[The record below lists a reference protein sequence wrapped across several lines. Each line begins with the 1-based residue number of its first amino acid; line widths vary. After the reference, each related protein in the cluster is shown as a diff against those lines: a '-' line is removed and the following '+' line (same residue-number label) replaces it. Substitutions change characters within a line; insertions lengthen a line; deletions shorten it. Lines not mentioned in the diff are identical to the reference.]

1 MARRERG
8 LFELYEDPERADAVI
23 FSRRSKSDRRGFLK
37 GAGLGALAAALGAGI
52 PYARFMP
59 SGLIPAALADESGWV
74 TLLATDG
81 LTVLNDRPIN
91 AETPAHLLD
100 DDITPNHRHFVRNN
114 GIMPEVERGRS
125 WHFTIEGAVSNPMT
139 FGLNNL
145 SRQFEV
151 VQKALQLEC
160 GGNGRAGFN
169 PPARGNQWTTGA
181 IGNAMYTGVRLADVL
196 KAAGVKAESVYTAHY
211 SADTHLSGDSEKLPI
226 SRGMP
231 VSKAMQPNTLL
242 AFAMN
247 GEPLPLLH
255 GGPLRIVAPGWPGS
269 VSQKWLKRLIVRDQ
283 VHDGPKMTGKSYR
296 VPANPVAPGTDVANE
311 DMRII
316 ESMPVKSLITR
327 PQTGLGTALDTPLAV
342 RGHAWAGDHDVSAV
356 NVSINFGAS
365 WQHAELSAP
374 PNAGSW
380 QTWNTE
386 VSFPQIGYYEIW
398 ARATDDAGLMQPM
411 VVPGWN
417 PRGYLNNSCHRIAI
431 TVA

>member
-8 LFELYEDPERADAVI
+8 LSELYQDPERADAMV
-23 FSRRSKSDRRGFLK
+23 FGRRWQSDRRGFLK
-37 GAGLGALAAALGAGI
+37 RAGLGAMAAALGAGI

-59 SGLIPAALADESGWV
+59 GGLIPAALADESAWV

-100 DDITPNHRHFVRNN
+100 DDITPNHLHFVRNN

-125 WHFTIEGAVSNPMT
+125 WHFSIEGAVARPMT
-139 FGLNNL
+139 FSLNNL
-145 SRQFEV
+145 SRQFEP
-151 VQKALQLEC
+151 VQMALQLEC

-196 KAAGVKAESVYTAHY
+196 GAAGVKPEAVYTAHY
-211 SADTHLSGDSEKLPI
+211 SADTHLSGDPEKLPI

-231 VSKAMQPNTLL
+231 IAKAMQPNTLL

-247 GEPLPLLH
+247 GQPLPLLH

-269 VSQKWLKRLIVRDQ
+269 VSQKWLKRLEVRDQ

-316 ESMPVKSLITR
+316 EAMPVKSLITR
-327 PQTGLGTALDTPLAV
+327 PKTGLETALGAPLAV
-342 RGHAWAGDHDVSAV
+342 RGHAWAGDRAVGAVDVS
-356 NVSINFGAS
+356 IDFGAS
-365 WQHAELSAP
+365 WQRAQLAAAA
-374 PNAGSW
+374 NAGSW

-386 VSFPQIGYYEIW
+386 VSFPQTGYYEIW

-417 PRGYLNNSCHRIAI
+417 PRGYLNNRCHRIAV

>member
-8 LFELYEDPERADAVI
+8 LIELYEDPERADAAV
-23 FSRRSKSDRRGFLK
+23 FGRRWQSDRRGFLK
-37 GAGLGALAAALGAGI
+37 GAGLGALAATLGAGI

-59 SGLIPAALADESGWV
+59 GGLIPAALADESHWV

-91 AETPAHLLD
+91 AETPPHLLD
-100 DDITPNHRHFVRNN
+100 DDITPNHLHFVRNN
-114 GIMPEVERGRS
+114 GVMPEVESAQNWR
-125 WHFTIEGAVSNPMT
+125 FTVEGTVYRPMT
-139 FGLNNL
+139 FSLNDL
-145 SRQFEV
+145 SQQFEV
-151 VQKALQLEC
+151 VHMALQLEC
-160 GGNGRAGFN
+160 GGNGRAGFT
-169 PPARGNQWTTGA
+169 PAARGNQWTTGA
-181 IGNAMYTGVRLADVL
+181 IGNAVWTGVRLVDVL
-196 KAAGVKAESVYTAHY
+196 AAVGVKAEAVYTAHY
-211 SADTHLSGDSEKLPI
+211 SADTHLSGDPEKLPI

-231 VSKAMQPNTLL
+231 LAKAIQPNTLL

-255 GGPLRIVAPGWPGS
+255 GGPLRVVAPGWPGS
-269 VSQKWLKRLIVRDQ
+269 VSQKWLQRIGMRDQ

-296 VPANPVAPGTDVANE
+296 VPANPVAPGTDVPNE

-316 ESMPVKSLITR
+316 EAMPVKSLITR
-327 PQTGLGTALDTPLAV
+327 PQTGLEAALGSPLAV
-342 RGHAWAGDHDVSAV
+342 RGHAWAGDRDVSAV
-356 NVSINFGAS
+356 DVSIDFGAS
-365 WQHAELSAP
+365 WQRAELAPP

-386 VSFPQIGYYEIW
+386 VSFPKAGYYEVW
-398 ARATDDAGLMQPM
+398 ARATDEAGLMQPM

-417 PRGYLNNSCHRIAI
+417 PRGYLNNSCHRIAV

>member
-8 LFELYEDPERADAVI
+8 LFELYEDPERADGVI

-37 GAGLGALAAALGAGI
+37 GVGLGALAAALGAGI

-59 SGLIPAALADESGWV
+59 SGLIPAALADESSWV

-160 GGNGRAGFN
+160 GGNGRGGFN

-327 PQTGLGTALDTPLAV
+327 PQTGLETALGTPLAV
-342 RGHAWAGDHDVSAV
+342 RGHAWAGDRDVSAV
-356 NVSINFGAS
+356 NVSIDFGAS

-386 VSFPQIGYYEIW
+386 VSFPQTGYYEIW

-417 PRGYLNNSCHRIAI
+417 PRGYLNNSCHRIAV